1 MPYSDTEYRE
11 SNTNYLNKDFTQLK
25 QSLINY
31 ARSYFPNT
39 YRDFNE
45 SSPGMMLMEM
55 SAHVGDTMS
64 FYIDNQYREMLLPLA
79 EERRNIIN
87 MAKMFG
93 YRVKPIV
100 PAYADITFTSD
111 VPSQGGENSDQVDYS
126 TAAIYNTG
134 IKIQSNTD
142 SNIYFETL
150 EPIDFRT
157 TGSNDTQQI
166 ASLADSGLVDT
177 YKLSR
182 TVKAVSGETTTLT
195 FNITNPIK
203 FRKITLPETNVID
216 IISCIDSNGNNWY
229 EVDFLAQDKVPI
241 STHYSQDSRT
251 NAYMNL
257 ETDVISDISVP
268 YSLSYI
274 KTPKRFVV
282 ETNPDETTSLV
293 FGNGVQKS
301 GDTIDSGYLDLEQAG
316 ITVPGGS
323 KALADAINPLLGDE
337 YSTLGETPIQTSL
350 TIKYRVGGGI
360 SANVGAGSLNQL
372 PSNIDSFRTEGTVTI
387 GACTNNQPARGGRS
401 KEEVTE
407 IRERAKAFFSTQ
419 NRCVTKEDYEA
430 RVMNMSSKFGGIAKV
445 YAARTSDADIIYT
458 PTVAEVQG
466 YFADVNSLLSDIT
479 VEANGVNSSANHLSI
494 IENFQALSPQPSLG
508 GLSSATL
515 SLGTVTLSLLSYD
528 INGNLVGNPIAGTT
542 GYESFTDGVPKVL
555 SDNVKNYLEE
565 FRILTDSI
573 MITDGYIINF
583 GVFFDV
589 ISHRSADKNE
599 VKLRC
604 IDTIRK
610 YFLTEKMQF
619 GQPIFVSQ
627 LEYELMG
634 LDGVRGINY
643 VTITQNSDYNGYSTL
658 NDPTY
663 LYSYDPSANNSAG
676 GFVTTGG
683 TDGYGYKFD
692 FQSALVD
699 GVIVPPSPTNP
710 GVFELKNPNQN
721 IKGVVR

>member
-1 MPYSDTEYRE
+1 
-11 SNTNYLNKDFTQLK
+11 
-25 QSLINY
+25 
-31 ARSYFPNT
+31 
-39 YRDFNE
+39 
-45 SSPGMMLMEM
+45 
-55 SAHVGDTMS
+55 
-64 FYIDNQYREMLLPLA
+64 
-79 EERRNIIN
+79 
-87 MAKMFG
+87 
-93 YRVKPIV
+93 
-100 PAYADITFTSD
+100 
-111 VPSQGGENSDQVDYS
+111 
-126 TAAIYNTG
+126 
-134 IKIQSNTD
+134 
-142 SNIYFETL
+142 
-150 EPIDFRT
+150 
-157 TGSNDTQQI
+157 
-166 ASLADSGLVDT
+166 
-177 YKLSR
+177 
-182 TVKAVSGETTTLT
+182 
-195 FNITNPIK
+195 
-203 FRKITLPETNVID
+203 
-216 IISCIDSNGNNWY
+216 
-229 EVDFLAQDKVPI
+229 
-241 STHYSQDSRT
+241 
-251 NAYMNL
+251 MNL
-257 ETDVISDISVP
+257 ETDVISDVAVP

-274 KTPKRFVV
+274 KTSKRFVV

-350 TIKYRVGGGI
+350 TITYRVGGGI
-360 SANVGAGSLNQL
+360 SSNVGAGSLNQL
-372 PSNIDSFRTEGTVTI
+372 PSNIDSFRTEGSATI
-387 GACTNNQPARGGRS
+387 ESCTNNQPARGGRS

-407 IRERAKAFFSTQ
+407 IRERTKAFFSTQ

-458 PTVAEVQG
+458 PTVDEVSV
-466 YFADVNSLLSDIT
+466 YFANVNSLLNDIT
-479 VEANGVNSSANHLSI
+479 TEANGVNSSENYLSI
-494 IENFQALSPQPSLG
+494 INNFQTLSPEPSLS
-508 GLSSATL
+508 GLSAATL
-515 SLGTVTLSLLSYD
+515 ALGTVTSKNTPKFITYPSV
-528 INGNLVGNPIAGTT
+528 ITT

-573 MITDGYIINF
+573 VITDGYVINF

-589 ISHRSADKNE
+589 ISHRSANKNE

-604 IDTIRK
+604 IDTIRR

-627 LEYELMG
+627 LEYELMS

-658 NDPTY
+658 NNPTY
-663 LYSYDPSANNSAG
+663 LYSFDPAANNSAG
-676 GFVTTGG
+676 GFTTEGG
-683 TDGYGYKFD
+683 TEGYGYKFD